1 MFHSLRK
8 ISRSQVKQLSSVLC
22 YAVIASV
29 GSVIIV
35 DRLDREQPGHHTPTP
50 QNQNVSPGIVYE
62 SLQRYSDKSLLK
74 SESDHP
80 IDVTDYPTNRDKVQD
95 SVLIEL
101 RELNNRLR
109 MLDSIN
115 RTLRDGYRKMCL
127 VNKPPRVSTGVGKI
141 KSVVVGEV
149 FDLEVFKE

>member
-1 MFHSLRK
+1 MFHGLRK
-8 ISRSQVKQLSSVLC
+8 IIS
-22 YAVIASV
+22 
-29 GSVIIV
+29 
-35 DRLDREQPGHHTPTP
+35 RLDVGDWILASMLSVAMGALVCLVADGYNQHTRQTTPTP

-62 SLQRYSDKSLLK
+62 SLPKGVC
-74 SESDHP
+74 EVAM
-80 IDVTDYPTNRDKVQD
+80 IDSSKLD

-115 RTLRDGYRKMCL
+115 RTLRDNYRKMSL
-127 VNKPPRVSTGVGKI
+127 VNKVPRVSTGVGKI
-141 KSVVVGEV
+141 KSVGSGEV

>member
-8 ISRSQVKQLSSVLC
+8 IIS
-22 YAVIASV
+22 
-29 GSVIIV
+29 
-35 DRLDREQPGHHTPTP
+35 RLDVSDWFAAVSAVLLVVGVVVGCVGGNNRHTRHTHPTP

-62 SLQRYSDKSLLK
+62 SLQRYSDKSLPK
-74 SESDHP
+74 GVCEVVM
-80 IDVTDYPTNRDKVQD
+80 IDSSKLD

-115 RTLRDGYRKMCL
+115 RTLRDGYRRMCL
-127 VNKPPRVSTGVGKI
+127 VNRSPQVSTGVEKI

>member
-1 MFHSLRK
+1 MFHSLRTI
-8 ISRSQVKQLSSVLC
+8 ISRLDVSDWFAAVLLVVC
-22 YAVIASV
+22 VVV
-29 GSVIIV
+29 GCV
-35 DRLDREQPGHHTPTP
+35 DGNNRHARRTHPTP
-50 QNQNVSPGIVYE
+50 QNQNVSPGIAHE
-62 SLQRYSDKSLLK
+62 SLQRYSDKSLPK

-115 RTLRDGYRKMCL
+115 RPLRYGYRKMCL
-127 VNKPPRVSTGVGKI
+127 VNRSPRVSTGVGKI

-149 FDLEVFKE
+149 FDLELFKE